1 MHCPF
6 QRFVFVELFYACH
19 EKIITMFDIAV
30 KFDYAVKHDFSFED
44 FFMDIAEDRGAT
56 ARAIFAGL
64 SASLV
69 GIGLARFAY
78 TPLIPPMI
86 DAHWFAAK
94 DVIYLGAVNLVG
106 YLIGALLGRPLARR
120 YGARRT
126 LRGMMLLASAAFF
139 ACAFP
144 LSVGWFFGWRLMSGI
159 SGGIIMVLAA
169 MTVLPHVPAHR
180 KGMSSGAIFLGIG
193 LGIAASGTLVPL
205 LLDVG
210 MRATWLGL
218 GVLSLLLSLAS
229 WACWPQ
235 AMHTQVPVGEQSA
248 AAQAAVRFDLNLLYV
263 QYALMAVG
271 LVPMMVFLVDYVA
284 RGLGWGTHTAALFWI
299 VYGVGAI
306 IGPMVYG
313 ALSDRAGPALTSHLT
328 IWLQL
333 GAIALMMF
341 STSHIVLLAATLV
354 IGSFPP
360 GIVPITLGRVQRILA
375 GDAHA
380 QNLVWSKA
388 TTVFAL
394 FQAIAGYTYSY
405 VFAHSGGDHRLLM
418 GVGAGALVIA
428 LLADGVKK
436 ALVKPSPALL

>member
-1 MHCPF
+1 
-6 QRFVFVELFYACH
+6 
-19 EKIITMFDIAV
+19 MFDIAV
-30 KFDYAVKHDFSFED
+30 KFDYAVKHDLCIEEFL
-44 FFMDIAEDRGAT
+44 MNAVEDRGAT

-64 SASLV
+64 CASLV

-86 DAHWFAAK
+86 EAHWFVAK
-94 DVIYLGAVNLVG
+94 DVIYLGAANLVG
-106 YLIGALLGRPLARR
+106 YLVGALLGRPLARR

-126 LRGMMLLASAAFF
+126 LRAMMLLTSAAFF

-144 LSVGWFFGWRLMSGI
+144 LSVSWFFGWRLMSGV

-180 KGMSSGAIFLGIG
+180 KGMASGAIFLGIG
-193 LGIAASGTLVPL
+193 LGIAASGTVVPL
-205 LLDVG
+205 LLDMG

-218 GVLSLLLSLAS
+218 GVLSLLLSVVS
-229 WACWPQ
+229 WWCWPH
-235 AMHTQVPVGEQSA
+235 AVHTHVPVGEPGA
-248 AAQAAVRFDLNLLYV
+248 ATQAAVRVELNLLYL

-284 RGLGWGTHTAALFWI
+284 RGLGWGTHTASLFWI

-313 ALSDRAGPALTSHLT
+313 SLSDRAGPALTSHLA
-328 IWLQL
+328 IWLQV
-333 GAIALMMF
+333 GAVALMMF
-341 STSHIVLLAATLV
+341 STNHMLLLLATLV

-360 GIVPITLGRVQRILA
+360 GIVPITLGRVQRILD

-380 QNLVWSKA
+380 QNVVWSKA

-394 FQAIAGYTYSY
+394 FQALAGYTYSY
-405 VFAHSGGDHRLLM
+405 VFAHSGGNHRLLM
-418 GVGAGALVIA
+418 GIGAGALVIA
-428 LLADGVKK
+428 LVADGLKK
-436 ALVKPSPALL
+436 ALVKPADALV

>member
-1 MHCPF
+1 MDT
-6 QRFVFVELFYACH
+6 VE
-19 EKIITMFDIAV
+19 DSGV
-30 KFDYAVKHDFSFED
+30 
-44 FFMDIAEDRGAT
+44 T

-64 SASLV
+64 CASLV

-86 DAHWFAAK
+86 EAHWFAAK
-94 DVIYLGAVNLVG
+94 DVIYLGAANLVG
-106 YLIGALLGRPLARR
+106 YLIGALVGRPAARR
-120 YGARRT
+120 YGARPT
-126 LRGMMLLASAAFF
+126 LRAMMLLTSVAFF
-139 ACAFP
+139 ACAYP

-169 MTVLPHVPAHR
+169 TTVLPHVPASR
-180 KGMSSGAIFLGIG
+180 RGMASGAIFLGIG
-193 LGIAASGTLVPL
+193 VGIAASGTLVPL
-205 LLDVG
+205 LLDMG

-218 GVLSLLLSLAS
+218 GVLSLLLSVVS
-229 WACWPQ
+229 WWCWPH
-235 AMHTQVPVGEQSA
+235 AVHTHVPVGEPTASV
-248 AAQAAVRFDLNLLYV
+248 QASVRTELNLLYM

-306 IGPMVYG
+306 VGPMVYG

-341 STSHIVLLAATLV
+341 SANHLVLLAATLV

-380 QNLVWSKA
+380 QNMVWSKA

-394 FQAIAGYTYSY
+394 FQALAGYTYSY
-405 VFAHSGGDHRLLM
+405 VFAQSGGNHRLLM
-418 GVGAGALVIA
+418 AIGAGALVIA
-428 LLADGVKK
+428 LVADGVKK
-436 ALVKPSPALL
+436 ALAKPAGALV